1 MNKRIV
7 ARVLPALLLMLGIL
21 TFGFT
26 PAASAASIP
35 AAAAAS
41 IQAPAAIDG
50 AGTPNTTQS
59 VCGTTAGGSSRAAS
73 NDLLPVNRWA
83 DATSAMHSRLDNTF
97 LSDTAELMQRHSI
110 ISTGMSSGNF
120 MWSLGTGMSAFAIN
134 FCMLDKVGG
143 AADGVVATI
152 GNAIMDSAL
161 LTGLVVLAVVVLLFQ
176 GRKNGQMPWKKIAQ
190 KGIVIGLFAA
200 MTAGA
205 MASTGGG
212 KSNDSSKPY
221 SEATAGQPYTPGFMS
236 PGWIVTTVNDTIS
249 SLASAPAGALVLATN
264 NSGSMDMGNPLSCEN
279 YLLSLKMG
287 YKNAYGDT
295 AESLASGVP
304 MIMSSLWETTGL
316 QTWRTA
322 QFGDSKLDENSWCR
336 LLEYNAGTR
345 VMSANKAIDSAAGN
359 SESTVRAT
367 MHRIMPENR
376 ALDNFNYSQIAFV
389 PSSKADTDKSLVA
402 WAACRFANSGGA
414 GDLTKAESW
423 KIAEHF
429 IKGDKDTKAEP
440 AHCASWFTSDDDGA
454 GAFNWD
460 SDQDKVVKR
469 TTNTGGGNERYALD
483 VRDFILTLHGNN
495 NSQGMTSVFA
505 YNISALSML
514 IVFGLLAISILIAK
528 IAMVVMIITGI
539 FMVIMALMPSAGFDK
554 MGNYLKVLL
563 GINLL
568 TFAIQLLFAMI
579 SILTVMLQG
588 LGSSF
593 LGEGSLVAIFWSGL
607 SPLLAVFLLHM
618 VFTKVLKVPSPF
630 KLSAAMAW
638 GGAVGAAGGAALGGV
653 GALMDR
659 KVGNA
664 GRRAMSKATGAGKRG
679 VSSVLG
685 KATGGRIGGNA
696 PRRGAAAPAGLT
708 GSRSASADSVDGG
721 LPGALQK
728 GRRGKSSQQNHMV
741 GSEEAIQDRLL
752 SSNTPNSQVAAG
764 RMSSADRRKMA
775 EAAKSELAAAKKFH
789 KEQRAEMGFSPEVTP
804 GEQVV
809 GALSKTVAGAMVA
822 GSAINK
828 AGQAGKRIV
837 SHPVQSG
844 RDGLKAAGAAAGAAK
859 AAVRSAGAR
868 ATVTLG
874 NLQSHPV
881 RTTADLA
888 KRAGGAASK
897 LANSKAV
904 TAVRYS
910 NAVDQFKQKPLRTT
924 AKVAGAGLVLAATTP
939 ALAIPA
945 VAAGAWVAKKGI
957 QEAHRR
963 TVGRKAANDQMTA
976 EYRAAALRQRNRQS
990 KVTQPEKAPAQG
1002 PGTVQ
1007 PARQTPA
1014 QPTPPTQPTP
1024 VSRVV
1029 AAEAP
1034 SQEAPTPPT
1043 ASN

>member
-26 PAASAASIP
+26 PAASAAP
-35 AAAAAS
+35 APALTAAAS
-41 IQAPAAIDG
+41 IQTPARIDG
-50 AGTPNTTQS
+50 AGPANTTQS

-83 DATSAMHSRLDNTF
+83 DATAAMHSRLDNTF

-152 GNAIMDSAL
+152 GNAIKDSAL
-161 LTGLVVLAVVVLLFQ
+161 LTGLVVMAVVILLFQ

-190 KGIVIGLFAA
+190 KGVVIGLFAA

-236 PGWIVTTVNDTIS
+236 PGWIVTTINDTVS
-249 SLASAPAGALVLATN
+249 SLASAPAGALVLSTTGD
-264 NSGSMDMGNPLSCEN
+264 GSMDMNNPLSCDN

-304 MIMSSLWETTGL
+304 LIMSSLWETTGL

-345 VMSANKAIDSAAGN
+345 VMSANKAIDSGAGN

-367 MHRIMPENR
+367 MNRIMPAGR

-402 WAACRFANSGGA
+402 WASCRFANAGGA
-414 GDLTKAESW
+414 GDLTEEESW
-423 KIAEHF
+423 KVADHF
-429 IKGDKDTKAEP
+429 TGKGDKDKKANP
-440 AHCASWFTSDDDGA
+440 ADCASWFTADDDHA
-454 GAFNWD
+454 GSFNWD

-469 TTNTGGGNERYALD
+469 TITGPGDERYALD

-514 IVFGLLAISILIAK
+514 VVFGLLAISILIAK

-539 FMVIMALMPSAGFDK
+539 FMVILALMPSAGFDK
-554 MGNYLKVLL
+554 MGNYLKTLL
-563 GINLL
+563 GINLF
-568 TFAIQLLFAMI
+568 TFAVQLLFAMI
-579 SILTVMLQG
+579 SILTVMLQS
-588 LGSSF
+588 LGTSF

-607 SPLLAVFLLHM
+607 SPLLSVFLLHM

-679 VSSVLG
+679 VNSVLG
-685 KATGGRIGGNA
+685 KATGGRIGGTA
-696 PRRGAAAPAGLT
+696 PRRGAAAPAGLPS
-708 GSRSASADSVDGG
+708 GAKGASAGSVDGG
-721 LPGALQK
+721 LPGALQN
-728 GRRGKSSQQNHMV
+728 GRRGKSSEQNHMV
-741 GSEEAIQDRLL
+741 SGEEAIQNRLL
-752 SSNTPNSQVAAG
+752 TSNTPNSEVAKG
-764 RMSSADRRKMA
+764 RMSSADRKIMA
-775 EAAKSELAAAKKFH
+775 DAAKAELAAAKQFRKD
-789 KEQRAEMGFSPEVTP
+789 QRAEMGLSPEVTP
-804 GEQVV
+804 GSQVV

-828 AGQAGKRIV
+828 AGQTGKRIV
-837 SHPVQSG
+837 SNPVQSS

-859 AAVRSAGAR
+859 AAVKSAGAR

-874 NLQSHPV
+874 NLQSHPI
-881 RTTADLA
+881 RTSADLA

-924 AKVAGAGLVLAATTP
+924 AKVAGAGLLLATSTP

-945 VAAGAWVAKKGI
+945 VAAGAWAAKKGV
-957 QEAHRR
+957 QEANRR
-963 TVGRKAANDQMTA
+963 TLGRKAANDQMTA
-976 EYRAAALRQRNRQS
+976 EYRQAALRQRSRES
-990 KVTQPEKAPAQG
+990 RVTQPEPQVGPGPEPAPETSSESSNGSAPAN
-1002 PGTVQ
+1002 
-1007 PARQTPA
+1007 R
-1014 QPTPPTQPTP
+1014 
-1024 VSRVV
+1024 
-1029 AAEAP
+1029 AAPEGF
-1034 SQEAPTPPT
+1034 SDHY
-1043 ASN
+1043 

>member
-26 PAASAASIP
+26 PAASAAP
-35 AAAAAS
+35 APAPALTAAAS
-41 IQAPAAIDG
+41 IQTPARIDG
-50 AGTPNTTQS
+50 AGPANTTQS

-83 DATSAMHSRLDNTF
+83 DATAAMHSRLDNTF

-152 GNAIMDSAL
+152 GNAIKDSAL
-161 LTGLVVLAVVVLLFQ
+161 LTGLVVMAVVILLFQ

-190 KGIVIGLFAA
+190 KGVVIGLFAA

-236 PGWIVTTVNDTIS
+236 PGWIVTTINDTVS
-249 SLASAPAGALVLATN
+249 SLASAPAGALVLSTTGD
-264 NSGSMDMGNPLSCEN
+264 GSMDMNNPLSCDN

-304 MIMSSLWETTGL
+304 LIMSSLWETTGL

-345 VMSANKAIDSAAGN
+345 VMSANKAIDSGAGN

-367 MHRIMPENR
+367 MNRIMPAGR

-402 WAACRFANSGGA
+402 WASCRFANAGGA
-414 GDLTKAESW
+414 GDLTEEESW
-423 KIAEHF
+423 KVADHF
-429 IKGDKDTKAEP
+429 TGKGDKDKKANP
-440 AHCASWFTSDDDGA
+440 ADCASWFTADDDHA
-454 GAFNWD
+454 GSFNWD

-469 TTNTGGGNERYALD
+469 TITGPGDERYALD

-514 IVFGLLAISILIAK
+514 VVFGLLAISILIAK

-539 FMVIMALMPSAGFDK
+539 FMVILALMPSAGFDK
-554 MGNYLKVLL
+554 MGNYLKTLL
-563 GINLL
+563 GINLF
-568 TFAIQLLFAMI
+568 TFAVQLLFAMI
-579 SILTVMLQG
+579 SILTVMLQS
-588 LGSSF
+588 LGTSF

-607 SPLLAVFLLHM
+607 SPLLSVFLLHM

-679 VSSVLG
+679 VNSVLG
-685 KATGGRIGGNA
+685 KATGGRIGGTA
-696 PRRGAAAPAGLT
+696 PRRGAAAPAGLPS
-708 GSRSASADSVDGG
+708 GAKGASAGSVDGG
-721 LPGALQK
+721 LPGALQN
-728 GRRGKSSQQNHMV
+728 GRRGKSSEQNHMV
-741 GSEEAIQDRLL
+741 SGEEAIQNRLL
-752 SSNTPNSQVAAG
+752 TSNTPNSEVAKG
-764 RMSSADRRKMA
+764 RMSSADRKIMA
-775 EAAKSELAAAKKFH
+775 DAAKAELAAAKQFRKD
-789 KEQRAEMGFSPEVTP
+789 QRAEMGLSPEVTP
-804 GEQVV
+804 GSQVV

-828 AGQAGKRIV
+828 AGQTGKRIV
-837 SHPVQSG
+837 SNPVQSS

-859 AAVRSAGAR
+859 AAVKSAGAR

-874 NLQSHPV
+874 NLQSHPI
-881 RTTADLA
+881 RTSADLA

-924 AKVAGAGLVLAATTP
+924 AKVAGAGLLLATSTP

-945 VAAGAWVAKKGI
+945 VAAGAWAAKKGV
-957 QEAHRR
+957 QEANRR
-963 TVGRKAANDQMTA
+963 TLGRKAANDQMTA
-976 EYRAAALRQRNRQS
+976 EYRQAALRQRSRES
-990 KVTQPEKAPAQG
+990 RVTQPEPQVGPGPEPAPETSSESSNGSAPAN
-1002 PGTVQ
+1002 
-1007 PARQTPA
+1007 R
-1014 QPTPPTQPTP
+1014 
-1024 VSRVV
+1024 
-1029 AAEAP
+1029 AAPEGF
-1034 SQEAPTPPT
+1034 SDHY
-1043 ASN
+1043 